1 MVLRAPRF
9 RAGAASLVS
18 APKVRPNRSRFCCE
32 PGAALVNIRS
42 ILAAGLIALGSK
54 WAFAEPV
61 RPIFGGVLPSAE
73 INAIVRSMGLLP
85 TGRAT
90 REGLAYSVPATDRR
104 GRAVRVI
111 VDARFGD
118 VLAVRR
124 VPAAGPPAAS
134 PEPRA
139 LTARPYPPYRG
150 PWMSPDFRPP
160 GVIGRARPP
169 GSAPDALPKSVA
181 APAGSAAPSPS
192 TGSGSVTVGAA
203 TPTRGVDPKP
213 TGSTAKAPSF
223 PPVQSLE

>member
-1 MVLRAPRF
+1 M
-9 RAGAASLVS
+9 
-18 APKVRPNRSRFCCE
+18 
-32 PGAALVNIRS
+32 NIRS
-42 ILAAGLIALGSK
+42 ILAAGLIALGST
-54 WAFAEPV
+54 WAFAEPL
-61 RPIFGGVLPSAE
+61 RPIFGGVLPPGE

-124 VPAAGPPAAS
+124 MPAAGLPGAS

-139 LTARPYPPYRG
+139 LTARPYPPYRA
-150 PWMSPDFRPP
+150 PWISPDFRPP

-169 GSAPDALPKSVA
+169 GSAPDALPKSAA
-181 APAGSAAPSPS
+181 APGTGSAAPSPS
-192 TGSGSVTVGAA
+192 AASGSVTVGAA
-203 TPTRGVDPKP
+203 TAPRGVDPKP
-213 TGSTAKAPSF
+213 TGSMAKAPSF
-223 PPVQSLE
+223 PPMLSLE